1 MNDNQYSDK
10 IRCIIEE
17 GRKCQE
23 RCGIVGPTGPRGP
36 QGPASVTIGNT
47 TTGAPGTDAMVTN
60 SGTNLDAVLNFV
72 IPAGPTGP
80 TGAIGAT
87 GATGPRGLQGVAGVA
102 GPTGP
107 TGPTGPKGDTGEQ
120 GIAGPTGEIG
130 PTGPTGPT
138 GPAGPAALSTF
149 GRKYDTTETPISLEA
164 NISQNIPLGSTG
176 PTMNVSTAT
185 QNTLTIIEAGT
196 YYVSYYFSGS
206 ASTNTTLTV
215 NVKQNSTPIGSTTIS
230 KDVTTNT
237 ETDFVG
243 STINAFNAGDEIG
256 LAIESTTAATVTP
269 ASGTEAYL
277 NITRLS

>member
-107 TGPTGPKGDTGEQ
+107 TGQ
-120 GIAGPTGEIG
+120 
-130 PTGPTGPT
+130 T

-164 NISQNIPLGSTG
+164 DISQNIPLGSTG

-256 LAIESTTAATVTP
+256 LAIDSTTAATVTP